1 MEILKTKDYS
11 QFKSITSNRD
21 VNRVHVKK
29 LSESIKA
36 RNLLWAK
43 PPLVNEKNQI
53 IDGQHRLEACE
64 LVKEPFFYL
73 VAEGLNKQDMAILNT
88 NQKNWTGADFINFYT
103 IEGKKDYVE
112 LSKLI
117 NKYEDL
123 KVSMLIAFASGGQQ
137 WGGGIKDGEFK
148 ATNMPRARQVC
159 EWIMNIRKGHAFCL
173 EKYFG
178 MALFATI
185 EKESDFQKL
194 LKNSKKD
201 SFIKCFSQPEY
212 RKMILEHLK

>member
-1 MEILKTKDYS
+1 MEIKKTTDYD

-21 VNRVHVKK
+21 VNRLHVRK
-29 LSESIKA
+29 LSQSIKQ

-43 PPLVNEKNQI
+43 PPLVNEKLEV
-53 IDGQHRLEACE
+53 IDGQHRLEACMM
-64 LVKEPFFYL
+64 VKADFYY
-73 VAEGLNKQDMAILNT
+73 VIAKGLTKDDMAILNT
-88 NQKNWTGADFINFYT
+88 NQKNWTAADFINYYT
-103 IEGKKDYVE
+103 IEGKRDYIE

-123 KVSMLIAFASGGQQ
+123 KVSMLISFAGGGSQSGGVKQGT
-137 WGGGIKDGEFK
+137 WK
-148 ATNMPRARQVC
+148 AVSVDRARQVC
-159 EWIMNIRKGHAFCL
+159 EWIMIIRKGHPFCL

-178 MALFATI
+178 MALHATI
-185 EKESDFQKL
+185 EKEADFQKL

-212 RKMILEHLK
+212 KKLILDHI